1 MKILITENKRYQ
13 LAYKVLDDT
22 LSKLHREDYDDNK
35 DKDSIFSNHQI
46 MFKDDNDE
54 IVMWFSEKH
63 ERLEV
68 NEGIWM
74 KPFTRIMGGLIPMF
88 IKKMLNNMVMLI
100 FLLMTEILISIMGV
114 MLVLD
119 RKMNSLRVMVT

>member
-46 MFKDDNDE
+46 FFRDDNDE

-68 NEGIWM
+68 NKDMWMPLTVFSFTDEELERIIFWWFKNRLRIEPEGIY
-74 KPFTRIMGGLIPMF
+74 LI
-88 IKKMLNNMVMLI
+88 
-100 FLLMTEILISIMGV
+100 GYY
-114 MLVLD
+114 D
-119 RKMNSLRVMVT
+119 

>member
-22 LSKLHREDYDDNK
+22 LSKLHREDYDGNK
-35 DKDSIFSNHQI
+35 DKGWIFSNHQI

-54 IVMWFSEKH
+54 IVMWFSEKYD
-63 ERLEV
+63 RLEV

-74 KPFTRIMGGLIPMF
+74 PLTVFSFSDEELESVIHWWFKDRLRIEPEGVYLIGYY
-88 IKKMLNNMVMLI
+88 N
-100 FLLMTEILISIMGV
+100 
-114 MLVLD
+114 
-119 RKMNSLRVMVT
+119 

>member
-46 MFKDDNDE
+46 FFRDDNDD

-68 NEGIWM
+68 NEGMWM
-74 KPFTRIMGGLIPMF
+74 PLTVFSFSDEELERIIFWWFKDRIRIEPEGIYLI
-88 IKKMLNNMVMLI
+88 
-100 FLLMTEILISIMGV
+100 GYY
-114 MLVLD
+114 D
-119 RKMNSLRVMVT
+119 

>member
-46 MFKDDNDE
+46 FFRDDNDK

-68 NEGIWM
+68 NEDMWM
-74 KPFTRIMGGLIPMF
+74 PLTVFSFTDEELERIIFWWFKNRLRIEPEGVFLI
-88 IKKMLNNMVMLI
+88 
-100 FLLMTEILISIMGV
+100 
-114 MLVLD
+114 D
-119 RKMNSLRVMVT
+119 YYD

>member
-35 DKDSIFSNHQI
+35 DKGWIFSNHQI

-54 IVMWFSEKH
+54 IVMWFSEKYD
-63 ERLEV
+63 RLEV

-74 KPFTRIMGGLIPMF
+74 PLTVFSFSDEELESVIHWWFKDRLRIEPEGVYLIGYY
-88 IKKMLNNMVMLI
+88 N
-100 FLLMTEILISIMGV
+100 
-114 MLVLD
+114 
-119 RKMNSLRVMVT
+119 

>member
-46 MFKDDNDE
+46 FFRDDNDK

-68 NEGIWM
+68 NEDMWM
-74 KPFTRIMGGLIPMF
+74 PLTVFSFTDEELERIIFWWFKNRLRIEPEGVYLI
-88 IKKMLNNMVMLI
+88 
-100 FLLMTEILISIMGV
+100 GYY
-114 MLVLD
+114 D
-119 RKMNSLRVMVT
+119 

>member
-46 MFKDDNDE
+46 FFRDDNDE

-68 NEGIWM
+68 NKDMWMPLTVFSFSDEELERIIFWWFKNRLRIEPEGIY
-74 KPFTRIMGGLIPMF
+74 LI
-88 IKKMLNNMVMLI
+88 
-100 FLLMTEILISIMGV
+100 GYY
-114 MLVLD
+114 D
-119 RKMNSLRVMVT
+119 

>member
-46 MFKDDNDE
+46 FFKDDNDE

-68 NEGIWM
+68 NKDMWMPLTVFSFTDEELERIIFWWFKNRLRIEPEGIY
-74 KPFTRIMGGLIPMF
+74 LIGYR
-88 IKKMLNNMVMLI
+88 
-100 FLLMTEILISIMGV
+100 E
-114 MLVLD
+114 
-119 RKMNSLRVMVT
+119 